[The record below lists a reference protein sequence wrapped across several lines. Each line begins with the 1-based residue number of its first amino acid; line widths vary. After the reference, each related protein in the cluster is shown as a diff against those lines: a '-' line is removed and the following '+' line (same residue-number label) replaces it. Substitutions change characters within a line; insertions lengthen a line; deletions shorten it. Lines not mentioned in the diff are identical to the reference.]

1 MEIKSASMMDQMLR
15 QAIDISMTKKQMD
28 ADQQAM
34 QAIVDMAKDV
44 ANITG
49 VGGKIDLMG

>member
-1 MEIKSASMMDQMLR
+1 MEIKSASMMAQMLK
-15 QAIDISMTKKQMD
+15 QAIDINLTKKQMD

-49 VGGKIDLMG
+49 AGGKIDLMG

>member
-15 QAIDISMTKKQMD
+15 QAIDINITKKQMD

-44 ANITG
+44 STITG

>member
-49 VGGKIDLMG
+49 AGSKIDLMG